1 MRQLASR
8 AMFKWATLV
17 AAVGLLLVPATTGA
31 GGPAS
36 WTRIQP
42 GNATDATPGLART
55 ADGTLHVVWVRG
67 GSASA
72 DVVQQ
77 AISPSGALSGQ
88 PTVVAGGWQV
98 VNLDADV
105 LSVGGGLR
113 AVWAGVK
120 AGVIGGQVVASS
132 STDGSSW
139 SAPTAIT
146 DAVSGVSA
154 SGIGAVAGPGGV
166 MAAAQGDVA
175 PGTNLV
181 HVGSGPDTRYEK
193 GGCCASDPEVAV
205 DAVTGKFFVGW
216 FSSVAGKQGLWTQ
229 EVSSAGLV
237 GSAAHAPG
245 SSNTDSSAAVRPGQR
260 TALTG
265 RIGAGGVY
273 LAYGAGYPAFGTVQ
287 LERIG
292 RQPVAVARSS
302 RIEHVGIAAGPGG
315 RLWLFW
321 STGDGY
327 AVTRSN
333 RAATRFESVTRVALP
348 EGGATTYG
356 LYGEGSAGTLDLV
369 AHAGSGSG
377 IPDWHTQ
384 VLPRLSLTV
393 VFSRTEKKGG
403 QLLRRLSL
411 RVTDAGDPV
420 PGVAVKVAG
429 RTLRTAASGRASGLF
444 PSTGKQTGAKATKAG
459 YAAATTRVRL

>member
-1 MRQLASR
+1 M
-8 AMFKWATLV
+8 
-17 AAVGLLLVPATTGA
+17 
-31 GGPAS
+31 
-36 WTRIQP
+36 
-42 GNATDATPGLART
+42 
-55 ADGTLHVVWVRG
+55 DG
-67 GSASA
+67 
-72 DVVQQ
+72 
-77 AISPSGALSGQ
+77 
-88 PTVVAGGWQV
+88 
-98 VNLDADV
+98 
-105 LSVGGGLR
+105 
-113 AVWAGVK
+113 
-120 AGVIGGQVVASS
+120 
-132 STDGSSW
+132 
-139 SAPTAIT
+139 
-146 DAVSGVSA
+146 
-154 SGIGAVAGPGGV
+154 
-166 MAAAQGDVA
+166 
-175 PGTNLV
+175 
-181 HVGSGPDTRYEK
+181 
-193 GGCCASDPEVAV
+193 
-205 DAVTGKFFVGW
+205 VTGKFFVGW
-216 FSSVAGKQGLWTQ
+216 FSSVPGRQGLWTQ

-265 RIGAGGVY
+265 RVGAGGVY
-273 LAYGAGYPAFGTVQ
+273 LAYGAGYPALGTVQ

-302 RIEHVGIAAGPGG
+302 RIEHVGIAPGPRG

-327 AVTRSN
+327 VVTRSN
-333 RAATRFESVTRVALP
+333 RAATRFASVTRVALP
-348 EGGATTYG
+348 EAGATTYG

-369 AHAGSGSG
+369 AHAGSGST

-420 PGVAVKVAG
+420 PGVTVRLA
-429 RTLRTAASGRASGLF
+429 RQTLRTAADGRVSGLF
-444 PSTGKQTGAKATKAG
+444 PSTGKQAGAKATKAG

>member
-1 MRQLASR
+1 
-8 AMFKWATLV
+8 MFRWATLV
-17 AAVGLLLVPATTGA
+17 AAVALLLVPATTGA
-31 GGPAS
+31 GGPGR
-36 WTRIQP
+36 WTRIQS
-42 GNATDATPGLART
+42 GNANDATPGLART
-55 ADGTLHVVWVRG
+55 GDGTLHVAWVRG
-67 GSASA
+67 GGASA

-77 AISPSGALSGQ
+77 AISADGALSGQ
-88 PTVVAGGWQV
+88 PTVIAANWQV
-98 VNLDADV
+98 VNPDAELV
-105 LSVGGGLR
+105 RVSGGLR
-113 AVWAGVK
+113 AVWAGVR
-120 AGVIGGQVVASS
+120 AGVSGGQVVASS

-139 SAPTAIT
+139 SAPAAIT
-146 DAVSGVSA
+146 NAPSGVSA
-154 SGIGAVAGPGGV
+154 AGIGAAAGPGGV
-166 MAAAQGDVA
+166 VAAAQGDVA
-175 PGTNLV
+175 PGMNVV
-181 HVGSGPDTRYEK
+181 HVGSGPDTRYET
-193 GGCCASDPEVAV
+193 GCCAFDPEVAV

-216 FSSVAGKQGLWTQ
+216 FSTVPGRQGLWTQ
-229 EVSSAGLV
+229 EVSTAGLL
-237 GSAAHAPG
+237 GPAAHAPG
-245 SSNTDSSAAVRPGQR
+245 SSSTDSSAAVRPGQR
-260 TALTG
+260 TSLTG

-273 LAYGAGYPAFGTVQ
+273 LAYGAGYPALGTVQ
-287 LERIG
+287 LKRIG
-292 RQPVAVARSS
+292 RQPVAVARSA

-333 RAATRFESVTRVALP
+333 TAATRFESVTRVPLP
-348 EGGATTYG
+348 EASATTYG

-369 AHAGSGSG
+369 AHAGSASS

-420 PGVAVKVAG
+420 AGATVKLAG
-429 RTLRTAASGRASGLF
+429 RTLHTVAGGRASGLF
-444 PSTGKQTGAKATKAG
+444 PSTGRQAGAKATKAG

>member
-1 MRQLASR
+1 M
-8 AMFKWATLV
+8 
-17 AAVGLLLVPATTGA
+17 
-31 GGPAS
+31 
-36 WTRIQP
+36 
-42 GNATDATPGLART
+42 
-55 ADGTLHVVWVRG
+55 
-67 GSASA
+67 
-72 DVVQQ
+72 
-77 AISPSGALSGQ
+77 
-88 PTVVAGGWQV
+88 
-98 VNLDADV
+98 
-105 LSVGGGLR
+105 
-113 AVWAGVK
+113 
-120 AGVIGGQVVASS
+120 
-132 STDGSSW
+132 
-139 SAPTAIT
+139 
-146 DAVSGVSA
+146 
-154 SGIGAVAGPGGV
+154 
-166 MAAAQGDVA
+166 
-175 PGTNLV
+175 
-181 HVGSGPDTRYEK
+181 
-193 GGCCASDPEVAV
+193 
-205 DAVTGKFFVGW
+205 
-216 FSSVAGKQGLWTQ
+216 
-229 EVSSAGLV
+229 
-237 GSAAHAPG
+237 
-245 SSNTDSSAAVRPGQR
+245 RPGQR

-287 LERIG
+287 LLRIG

-327 AVTRSN
+327 VVTRSN

-348 EGGATTYG
+348 EAGATTYG

-369 AHAGSGSG
+369 AHAGSGSS

-420 PGVAVKVAG
+420 PGATVKVAG
-429 RTLRTAASGRASGLF
+429 RTLRTAADGRVSGLF
-444 PSTGKQTGAKATKAG
+444 PSTGKQAGAKARKAG

>member
-1 MRQLASR
+1 
-8 AMFKWATLV
+8 MFRWATLA

-31 GGPAS
+31 GGPGN
-36 WTRIQP
+36 WTRIQA
-42 GNATDATPGLART
+42 GNAADATPGLART
-55 ADGTLHVVWVRG
+55 ADGTLHVAWIRG
-67 GSASA
+67 GGASA

-77 AISPSGALSGQ
+77 AISRSGALTGQ
-88 PTVVAGGWQV
+88 PTVVAGSWQV
-98 VNLDADV
+98 VNPDAE
-105 LSVGGGLR
+105 LLRVGNGLR
-113 AVWAGVK
+113 AVWAGLR
-120 AGVIGGQVVASS
+120 AGVNGGQVVASS

-139 SAPTAIT
+139 STPTPIT
-146 DAVSGVSA
+146 DAASGVSA
-154 SGIGAVAGPGGV
+154 NGVGAAAGPGGV
-166 MAAAQGDVA
+166 MAAAQGDFA

-181 HVGSGPDTRYEK
+181 HVGSGPDTRYET
-193 GGCCASDPEVAV
+193 GGCCAADPEVAV
-205 DAVTGKFFVGW
+205 DGVTGKFFVGW

-229 EVSSAGLV
+229 ELSPAGLV
-237 GSAAHAPG
+237 GSSAHAPG

-265 RIGAGGVY
+265 RVGAGGVY

-287 LERIG
+287 LLRIG
-292 RQPVAVARSS
+292 RQPVAVARSTG
-302 RIEHVGIAAGPGG
+302 IEHVGIAPGPAG

-321 STGDGY
+321 STGNGY
-327 AVTRSN
+327 VVTRSN

-348 EGGATTYG
+348 EAGATTYG

-369 AHAGSGSG
+369 AHAGSGSS
-377 IPDWHTQ
+377 IPDWNTQ

-403 QLLRRLSL
+403 QVLRRLSL

-420 PGVAVKVAG
+420 PGATVKVAG
-429 RTLRTAASGRASGLF
+429 RTLRTAANGRVSGLF
-444 PSTGKQTGAKATKAG
+444 PSTGKQTGAKAAKTG

>member
-1 MRQLASR
+1 M
-8 AMFKWATLV
+8 
-17 AAVGLLLVPATTGA
+17 AAAGLLLVPATTGA
-31 GGPAS
+31 GGPGS

-55 ADGTLHVVWVRG
+55 ADGTLHVAWVRG
-67 GSASA
+67 GGASA

-77 AISPSGALSGQ
+77 AISPSGSLSGQ
-88 PTVVAGGWQV
+88 PTVVAGNWQV
-98 VNLDADV
+98 VNPDAE
-105 LSVGGGLR
+105 LLRVGNGLR
-113 AVWAGVK
+113 AVWAGVR
-120 AGVIGGQVVASS
+120 AGVNGGQVVASS

-139 SAPTAIT
+139 SAPAPIT
-146 DAVSGVSA
+146 DAASGVSA
-154 SGIGAVAGPGGV
+154 NGVGAAAGPGGV

-181 HVGSGPDTRYEK
+181 HVGSGPDTRYET

-205 DAVTGKFFVGW
+205 DAVTGKLFVGW
-216 FSSVAGKQGLWTQ
+216 FSSVPGKQGLWTQ
-229 EVSSAGLV
+229 EVSTAGLV

-245 SSNTDSSAAVRPGQR
+245 SSNADSSAAVRPGQR

-265 RIGAGGVY
+265 RVGAGGVY

-292 RQPVAVARSS
+292 RQPVAVARSP
-302 RIEHVGIAAGPGG
+302 RIEHVGIAPGPGG

-327 AVTRSN
+327 VVTRSN

-348 EGGATTYG
+348 EAGVTTYG

-369 AHAGSGSG
+369 AHAGSGSS

-420 PGVAVKVAG
+420 PGATVKVAG
-429 RTLRTAASGRASGLF
+429 RALRTAANGRVSGLF